1 MQVTQKSSA
10 MQLGWLVLGAI
21 AVLMAVEFTIAVTI
35 HAWIVL
41 LIIPIIKAVL
51 VFYYYMHINLL
62 FQEEKDPNRESVAYK
77 IATNRLG
84 LWFFLVSDTFIFGGL
99 MISRINLLGLTR
111 PNVVPVL
118 GLVVTSILLLSSF
131 FANRAQVS
139 MEFGDHKQFITN
151 LVLTIGLGVLFLLGV
166 VGVEWRTAP
175 FTPATNLSG
184 AIYFAMTGFHAF
196 HVFSGVIFLG
206 IVLRNGL
213 HRVYTPEK
221 HWAVEA
227 SVIYWEFIDVVWF
240 FFYPA
245 LYLIGTIAT
254 N

>member
-1 MQVTQKSSA
+1 MQVTQKSST

-21 AVLMAVEFTIAVTI
+21 AVLMAVEFTIAITI
-35 HAWIVL
+35 QAWIVL

-51 VFYYYMHINLL
+51 VFYYYMRINLL

-139 MEFGDHKQFITN
+139 MEFGDHRQFITN

>member
-1 MQVTQKSSA
+1 MEVAQKSSI
-10 MQLGWLVLGAI
+10 LRLSWLVLGAI
-21 AVLMAVEFTIAVTI
+21 AVLMAVEYIIAITIQV
-35 HAWIVL
+35 W
-41 LIIPIIKAVL
+41 LILVVIPVIKAGL
-51 VFYYYMHINLL
+51 VFYYYMHITRL
-62 FQEEKDPNRESVAYK
+62 FEEDKDADRESFAYK
-77 IATNRLG
+77 LATNRIG
-84 LWFFLVSDTFIFGGL
+84 LWLFLVSDSFLFGGL
-99 MISRINLLGLTR
+99 LISRVNLLGLTR
-111 PNVVPVL
+111 PNVVPIL

-131 FANRAQVS
+131 FANRTQVS
-139 MEFGDHKQFITN
+139 MEYGDQKHFIRN
-151 LVLTIGLGVLFLLGV
+151 LIATICFGVLFLLGV

-184 AIYFAMTGFHAF
+184 AVYFIMTGFHAF

-213 HRVYTPEK
+213 HKVYTPEK

-227 SVIYWEFIDVVWF
+227 SVIYWEFVDVVWF